1 MNDIKPLPIVK
12 RSHPIERSH
21 PVEWMDLLWDII
33 WDYEDC
39 KERAGEIKNPENF
52 KILMDEVKTVMAW
65 IEEDLEIERDMYK
78 TEYD

>member
-1 MNDIKPLPIVK
+1 MNDIKPLPNVK
-12 RSHPIERSH
+12 RSH

-39 KERAGEIKNPENF
+39 KERAGEIKNYENF

>member
-1 MNDIKPLPIVK
+1 MNDIKPLPNVK
-12 RSHPIERSH
+12 RSH

-39 KERAGEIKNPENF
+39 KHRNGEIKNYENF

>member
-1 MNDIKPLPIVK
+1 MNDIKPLPNVK
-12 RSHPIERSH
+12 RSH

-39 KERAGEIKNPENF
+39 KRLNGEIKNEDNF
-52 KILMDEVKTVMAW
+52 KVLMDEVKTVMAW